1 MNKLTMS
8 VKEMAGQ
15 LGISLP
21 KAYELTHIKGFP
33 VIHVGRRKIVPVERF
48 AEWLDENLGNRI
60 TGRGDKGSGG
70 RR

>member
-21 KAYELTHIKGFP
+21 KAYELTHIEGFP
-33 VIHVGRRKIVPVERF
+33 VIHVGRKKIVLVEGFDR
-48 AEWLDENLGNRI
+48 WLNDNMGNQVALKAK
-60 TGRGDKGSGG
+60 GRGLG
-70 RR
+70 